1 MTLLQLRSALDSLN
15 QDIDNLSA
23 SEHKQVLIQLLNLL
37 ESCSEEIAQ
46 LRQENQHLRD
56 ENNRL
61 KGEQGSP
68 TGSSFG

>member
-61 KGEQGSP
+61 KGLL
-68 TGSSFG
+68 T